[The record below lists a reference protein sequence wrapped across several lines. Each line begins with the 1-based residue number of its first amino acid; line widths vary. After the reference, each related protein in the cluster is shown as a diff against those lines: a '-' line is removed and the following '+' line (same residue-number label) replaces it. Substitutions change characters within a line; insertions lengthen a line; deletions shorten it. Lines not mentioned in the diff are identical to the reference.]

1 MRNVEKVREETKI
14 MQAGYIPL
22 RKYAEVLFVVVVLF
36 VLYLASFYSY
46 LLFHSL
52 VELFSVVVACGIF
65 VLVWHSRRFLEN
77 NYLLFI
83 GIAYLFVGSLD
94 LVHTLAYTGMHIFPG
109 YGTNLPAQLWI
120 AARYME
126 SISLLIAPLF
136 LARKLRVNFVVSC
149 FVVAFSL
156 LLLSIFYWN
165 IFPTCFIEGT
175 GLTAFKVISEYLISS
190 ILLASILLLVQKR
203 REFDVDVLRLL
214 VASIFL
220 TIGSELSFTLYRD
233 PFDVY
238 NVVGHFFKFISF
250 YLIYKAI
257 LVTGFA
263 RPYNLLFRNLKKSE
277 EALRQSEERY
287 RSTSEFLNHVIES
300 LRQPFCVIDAED
312 YTIKMANSAA
322 RQSGLSNDLTCYA
335 LTHKRTKP
343 CEDGEHP
350 CPLEEVKKTKKPV
363 VVEHIYCNR
372 NGDVRNVEIHAFPV
386 LDREGNVIQMIEYS
400 LDITERKRAER
411 VIREQNERLRELDR
425 MKSEFLSTAAH
436 ELRTPLN
443 SILCFSEILLT
454 KKLDKERHNRFL
466 KIINEG
472 AHGLANLIDE
482 LLDVSRIESG
492 RGLEIKRVPIELRE
506 VVLRSVNSFEA
517 QTDKHDF
524 AVDIPRDLAHIDAD
538 KDKISQVMENLISN
552 AVKFSPPG
560 GKIIVAAEQ
569 VDGEVKISV
578 ADNGMGIPKKD
589 LPHIFER
596 FYRADNAFIRA
607 TAGLGLGLAIAKYTV
622 ESHGGKIWA
631 ESEVGKGSTFC
642 FTLPLRTAT
651 SKEERKV
658 S

>member
-1 MRNVEKVREETKI
+1 MRE
-14 MQAGYIPL
+14 GYIAL
-22 RKYAEVLFVVVVLF
+22 RKYGEILLVVMVLL
-36 VLYLASFYSY
+36 VLYFTSLNSY

-52 VELFSVVVACGIF
+52 AEIFTVVVAWGIF
-65 VLVWHSRRFLEN
+65 VLTWHSRRFLEN
-77 NYLLFI
+77 NYLVFI
-83 GIAYLFVGSLD
+83 GLAYLFIGSLD
-94 LVHTLAYTGMHIFPG
+94 LAHTLAYTGMQIFPG

-126 SISLLIAPLF
+126 SISFLIAPLF

-149 FVVAFSL
+149 FIVTSSL

-175 GLTAFKVISEYLISS
+175 GLTTFKVISEYLISS
-190 ILLASILLLVQKR
+190 TLLASVLLLVQKR
-203 REFDVDVLRLL
+203 REFDVDVLRLM

-220 TIGSELSFTLYRD
+220 TIGSELSFTLYKG

-238 NVVGHFFKFISF
+238 NVVGHLFKFISF
-250 YLIYKAI
+250 YLIYRAI

-263 RPYNLLFRNLKKSE
+263 RPYNLLFRNLKRSE
-277 EALRQSEERY
+277 EALRESEERH

-300 LRQPFCVIDAED
+300 LRQPFCVIDAKD

-322 RQSGLSNDLTCYA
+322 RQSSPGNGLTCYA
-335 LTHKRTKP
+335 LTHEFTQP
-343 CEDGEHP
+343 CGGSVHA
-350 CPLEEVKKTKKPV
+350 CPLEEVRKNKKPV
-363 VVEHIYCNR
+363 VVEHIHRNR
-372 NGDVRNVEIHAFPV
+372 NGDVRNIEIHAYPI
-386 LDREGNVIQMIEYS
+386 LDRKGNVIQMIEYC
-400 LDITERKRAER
+400 LDITDRKRAED

-425 MKSEFLSTAAH
+425 MKSIFVSTAAH

-454 KKLDKERHNRFL
+454 KKMNRERHNRFL

-472 AHGLANLIDE
+472 AHGLAKLIDG

-492 RGLEIKRVPIELRE
+492 RGYTIKKVPVELRE
-506 VVLRSVNSFEA
+506 VILGSVNSFEA

-524 AVDIPRDLAHIDAD
+524 EVNIPRDLALVQAD
-538 KDKISQVMENLISN
+538 KHKISQVMDNLVGN
-552 AVKFSPPG
+552 AVKFSPVG
-560 GKIIVAAEQ
+560 GKIMVAAEQ
-569 VDGEVKISV
+569 VDGEMKISV

-589 LPHIFER
+589 LPHIFDR
-596 FYRADNAFIRA
+596 FYRADNASTR
-607 TAGLGLGLAIAKYTV
+607 TAAGMGLGLAIAKYVV

-642 FTLPLRTAT
+642 FTLPLRGVM
-651 SKEERKV
+651 SKRGRKM